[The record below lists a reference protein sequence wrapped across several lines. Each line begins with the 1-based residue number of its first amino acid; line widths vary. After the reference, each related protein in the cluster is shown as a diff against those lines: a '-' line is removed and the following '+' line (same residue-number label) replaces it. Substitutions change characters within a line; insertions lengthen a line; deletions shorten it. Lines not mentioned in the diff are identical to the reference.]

1 MKVVIDTNILLV
13 CISPRAESYWLW
25 QALLAA
31 DFDLFVT
38 TDVLDEYAEI
48 IGRKMGQEVAEA
60 ALDLL
65 TDLHNVHLIQKYF
78 LWQLVEADPDD
89 NKFVDC
95 AIAAG
100 AQYLVS
106 EDRHLRVIREFPYLN
121 IELVTLAGFQEKLSA
136 SRSA

>member
-1 MKVVIDTNILLV
+1 MKVVIDTNS
-13 CISPRAESYWLW
+13 ISPRSESYWLW

-38 TDVLDEYAEI
+38 TDILDEYAEI

-65 TDLHNVHLIQKYF
+65 TDLPNVHLIQKYF

-89 NKFVDC
+89 NKFVDG

-106 EDRHLRVIREFPYLN
+106 EDKHLRIVRKFPYLN
-121 IELVTLAGFQEKLSA
+121 IELVSLSEFQERLSA
-136 SRSA
+136 YRST